1 MIAKN
6 IGRACSSV
14 LALAAA
20 MGLGGV
26 MMESGPAMAQ
36 TSTAQASAVQS
47 SPAQT
52 STPQTAAR
60 QPGAE
65 ADHPLGAE
73 DFAVLPFVSE
83 PTISPNGEWLGGL
96 FAIGGQKRICVVP
109 LFQGQG
115 GPRCIGIPDMTEA
128 NGLEWVNDDNILIHL
143 TVLYPVEGDRWYV
156 SRLINFNRVTSKI
169 TKLFWDSKGQS
180 ADRVLWTARDGT
192 PTALIAAQNSIYI
205 GNDFWPSIYRFNVE
219 TGSRTIVQQ
228 GREDVMRWFTDGD
241 GVVRGGYGYDDNS
254 RKSRMMFRNSGS
266 ESFRIVDRA
275 DERKREDLISVVG
288 FGAVPGSTL
297 MIHDDKDHRS
307 ALFEVDMATQKDLRT
322 IWTAPEGSW
331 IEGTWT
337 DADRKTVL
345 GLRVEGK
352 EKSRVWLDPALAE
365 IQAAF
370 AKAVPDRRVSIVDIS
385 RDRNRM
391 MVSIDAPDTPGSIY
405 LFDTAEGV
413 LHRMA
418 YYSDRIK
425 GRTLNPVK
433 AIRYKARDG
442 LEIEA
447 ILTLPKDRQ
456 AKNLPFV
463 VMPHGGPWAHD
474 TLDYDYW
481 AQFVAQLGYGV
492 IQPNFRG
499 SDGYGEEFMR
509 KGEGQ
514 LGLAMQDD
522 LNDALAWAVK
532 EGIADGKRACLV
544 GASYGGY
551 ATMWGLARDAG
562 LWRCG
567 ISISGVASLRRE
579 VNDMGQSLT
588 GNRNQDG
595 WKRMTPDF
603 AAVSPINAVDR
614 IKAPLMLIHGKMD
627 VTVDH
632 GQSVSMAGRMRAAGK
647 PVEFVSLP
655 KADHYFTREADRL
668 ELLKAIE
675 GFLKKNNPAD

>member
-1 MIAKN
+1 MITKKL
-6 IGRACSSV
+6 GRARSGL

-20 MGLGGV
+20 FGLGWNGL
-26 MMESGPAMAQ
+26 ALAQ
-36 TSTAQASAVQS
+36 TP
-47 SPAQT
+47 PA
-52 STPQTAAR
+52 
-60 QPGAE
+60 AE
-65 ADHPLGAE
+65 AEHPLGAE
-73 DFAVLPFVSE
+73 DFAVLPFVSA
-83 PTISPNGEWLGGL
+83 PTLSPNGEWLGGQ
-96 FAIGGQKRICVVP
+96 FAIGGQKRICVIG
-109 LFQGQG
+109 LFEGQD

-128 NGLEWVNDDNILIHL
+128 HGLEWVNDNNLLIHL
-143 TVLYPVEGDRWYV
+143 SVLQPVEGDRWYV
-156 SRLINFNRVTSKI
+156 SRLINFNRVTGKI
-169 TKLFWDSKGQS
+169 TKIFWDSAGQS
-180 ADRVLWTARDGT
+180 ADTVLWTAHDGS

-205 GNDFWPSIYRFNVE
+205 SPEFWPSVYRFNVE
-219 TGSRTIVQQ
+219 TGSRVIVLQ
-228 GREDVMRWFTDGD
+228 GREDVMHWFTDGD
-241 GVVRGGYGYDDNS
+241 GVVRGGYGYDDSS
-254 RKSRMMFRNSGS
+254 RKSRVTFRNSAG
-266 ESFRIVDRA
+266 EPFRVVDRA
-275 DERKREDLISVVG
+275 DERKREELLSFVG
-288 FGAVPGSTL
+288 FGAAPGSTL
-297 MIHDDKDHRS
+297 LIHDDKDKHS

-337 DADRKTVL
+337 DVDRKTVL
-345 GLRVEGK
+345 GVRLEGK
-352 EKSRVWLDPALAE
+352 ENKRVWLDPALAE
-365 IQAAF
+365 TQEAF
-370 AKAVPDRRVSIVDIS
+370 AKAVPDKRVSILDIN
-385 RDRNRM
+385 RGRNRM
-391 MVSIDAPDTPGSIY
+391 IVQIDAPDAPGALY
-405 LFDTAEGV
+405 FFDTADGS
-413 LHRMA
+413 LHRLA
-418 YYSDRIK
+418 FYSDRIK
-425 GRTLNPVK
+425 AKSLNPVK

-447 ILTLPKDRQ
+447 ILTLPKGKE

-474 TLDYDYW
+474 ALNYDYW

-499 SDGYGEEFMR
+499 SDGYGEEFER

-567 ISISGVASLRRE
+567 IAISGVASLRRE
-579 VNDMGQSLT
+579 VNDMGDSLY

-603 AAVSPINAVDR
+603 AAVSPINAVDK

-632 GQSVSMAGRMRAAGK
+632 GQSASMAGKMRAAGK
-647 PVEFVSLP
+647 PVEFLSLP

-675 GFLKKNNPAD
+675 GFLKKNNPVD